1 MTGAPPWTL
10 ADAGCQDG
18 RIAVVTGANSGIG
31 VEISRALVG
40 LGATVILAC
49 RNLAAAHQ
57 VQADLATGT
66 TESVELDLADL
77 ASVRRCAEDLRVRHR
92 RIDLLINNAG
102 VMAPVRTETADGFE
116 SDFGVNFLGHFA
128 LTGLLHDRADRIVM
142 VSSLTHRRGRI
153 DFDDLQSCKKFRSVQ
168 AYADSK
174 LAQLLFMYEFNCRH
188 EARCV
193 AAHPGS
199 ARTAILRDQGW
210 QRLAYHPWLRFS
222 TSWFVQDA
230 DAGAL
235 PIVRAATDPDAAD
248 SDFYGP
254 GGRLQTTGAPIKI
267 EPAASARDPLVAR
280 RLWDVAESLT
290 GVRF

>member
-1 MTGAPPWTL
+1 MTGAPWTL
-10 ADAGCQDG
+10 ADAGRQDG
-18 RIAVVTGANSGIG
+18 RLAVVTGANSGIG
-31 VEISRALVG
+31 VEISRALVR

-49 RNLAAAHQ
+49 RNLAAAQ
-57 VQADLATGT
+57 EVQADLPSGT
-66 TESVELDLADL
+66 TESVQLDLADL
-77 ASVRRCAEDLRVRHR
+77 ASVRRCAEDLRARYR

-102 VMAPVRTETADGFE
+102 VMAPVRTETIDGFE

-128 LTGLLHDRADRIVM
+128 LTGLLQDRTDRIVM

-153 DFDDLQSCKKFRSVQ
+153 DFDDLQSRKKFRGAQ

-174 LAQLLFMYEFNCRH
+174 LAQLLFMDEFNRRH
-188 EARCV
+188 DARCV

-210 QRLAYHPWLRFS
+210 QRLAYHPRLRFS

-235 PIVRAATDPDAAD
+235 PIVRAATDPDAAAG
-248 SDFYGP
+248 DFYGP
-254 GGRLQTTGAPIKI
+254 GGRLQTTGAPVKV
-267 EPAASARDPLVAR
+267 EPVAGARDPVVAG